1 MQSIMEK
8 IDRLKE
14 ASGNTDLGFSEHDI
28 DDDFNPE
35 EHDKRMQVELYVH
48 PRIINFRFKNG
59 LVLSLFLL
67 ESFSLHKMAH

>member
-1 MQSIMEK
+1 MEK

-35 EHDKRMQVELYVH
+35 EHDKRMQVE
-48 PRIINFRFKNG
+48 
-59 LVLSLFLL
+59 
-67 ESFSLHKMAH
+67 